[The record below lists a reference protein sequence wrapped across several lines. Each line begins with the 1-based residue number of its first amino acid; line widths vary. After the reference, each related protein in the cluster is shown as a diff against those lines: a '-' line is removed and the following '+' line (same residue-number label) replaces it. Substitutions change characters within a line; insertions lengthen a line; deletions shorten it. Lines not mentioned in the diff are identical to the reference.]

1 MSRRNSHYGTI
12 LRDIV
17 IERAGAEG
25 KSIAHWDGKVVFV
38 NYAAPGDVADVRITG
53 RKKRFLLGE
62 IVEIKRASELR
73 TSPQCEHFGLCGG
86 CKWQH
91 LSYSAQLKFKE
102 QQVRDA
108 FDRIGKLDYPEIRP
122 ILGTESIYGY
132 RNKVEYTFC
141 NSRWMLQ
148 EEIESGETLSRNAAG
163 FHMPGRFDKVL
174 HLNTCHLQ
182 TEPTNAIR
190 NWFFNHALSNG
201 FTFFDTK
208 TKIGFLRNL
217 ILRNSL
223 SGEWMLLLIVG
234 EDDEEKIHN
243 VLKEF
248 QANFPEIPNLL
259 YVINTKA
266 NDTIYDL
273 EVHTYAG
280 KPWIT
285 EQLGDRRF
293 IIQAKSFFQT
303 NSAQAVQLY
312 DTVKE
317 FAKVCPGEVVYDL
330 YCGTGSIGI
339 YLAEEGVS
347 IVGIDSVPD
356 AIKDAYENAKL
367 NNIDRVVYEAGD
379 MRNLFN
385 PEFLSKHGRPDVL
398 VTDPPRS
405 GMHPAVI
412 EQLNALRVPRL
423 IYVSC
428 NAATQ
433 ARDLD
438 LMRDVYRI
446 VQVQPVDMFPHT
458 HHVENVVLLELIEP

>member
-1 MSRRNSHYGTI
+1 MGRRNSHYGKV
-12 LRDIV
+12 LPDIT

-38 NYAAPGDVADVRITG
+38 SYGAPGDVADLRVTG
-53 RKKRFLLGE
+53 RKKRFLLAE
-62 IVEIKRASELR
+62 IDKLKTPSESR
-73 TSPQCEHFGLCGG
+73 TSPRCEHFGLCGG

-91 LSYSAQLKFKE
+91 LSYSAQLTFKA

-122 ILGTESIYGY
+122 ILGSEQEFGY

-148 EEIESGETLSRNAAG
+148 EEIDSGLELPKDAAG

-182 TEPTNAIR
+182 AEPTNRVR
-190 NWFFNHALSNG
+190 NWFFDYARTHGIS
-201 FTFFDTK
+201 FFDVKEK
-208 TKIGFLRNL
+208 TGFLRNL
-217 ILRNSL
+217 ILRNNRR
-223 SGEWMLLLIVG
+223 GEWLLLLVVG
-234 EDDEEKIHN
+234 EENEKQVHAI
-243 VLKEF
+243 LE
-248 QANFPEIPNLL
+248 ACASAFPEIGNLL
-259 YVINTKA
+259 YVYNTKA

-273 EVHTYAG
+273 PVHTFKGNA
-280 KPWIT
+280 WIQ
-285 EQLGDRRF
+285 EELGNRTF
-293 IIQAKSFFQT
+293 KIQAKSFFQT
-303 NSAQAVQLY
+303 NSAQAVRLY

-317 FAKVCPGEVVYDL
+317 FASVQKGDVIYDL

-339 YLAEEGVS
+339 YLAEDDVS
-347 IVGIDSVPD
+347 LVGIDSVPD
-356 AIKDAYENAKL
+356 AIRDAYENAAL
-367 NNIDRVVYEAGD
+367 NGIEKVSYTAGD

-385 PEFLSKHGRPDVL
+385 PDFLKEHGRPDVL

-405 GMHPAVI
+405 GMHPVVV
-412 EQLNALRVPRL
+412 EQLNALRVPKL
-423 IYVSC
+423 VYVSC

-458 HHVENVVLLELIEP
+458 HHVENVVLLELIES